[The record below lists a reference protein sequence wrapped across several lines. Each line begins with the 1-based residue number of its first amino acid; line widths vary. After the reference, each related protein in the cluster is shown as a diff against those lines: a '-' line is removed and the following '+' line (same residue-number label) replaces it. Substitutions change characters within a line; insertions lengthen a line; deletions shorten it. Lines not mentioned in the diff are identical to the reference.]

1 MARND
6 EGEFE
11 LILGNRQLLSVF
23 FLVVVLL
30 GVFFTM
36 GYIVG
41 RNTGP
46 VGVADI
52 PAKTRTEPASDPVV
66 VDPAR
71 GKGSPAGAPAPQ
83 RTLENI
89 PVTAPAAETPAPQTT
104 LPPVQKSE
112 SRPLAPVA
120 PATSAPVAP
129 ATKPVPVPTAPA
141 NPPAAAP
148 APASGRLLV
157 PPGGSTFLQVTALAR
172 SEAELVADVLR
183 RKGFKAAVSPGPTDK
198 VFRVLVGPVGD
209 TSDIVKT
216 KSGLEA
222 AGFSQSI
229 VRHF

>member
-46 VGVADI
+46 VGVADV

-66 VDPAR
+66 IDPAK
-71 GKGSPAGAPAPQ
+71 GKSSPAGEPAPQ

-89 PVTAPAAETPAPQTT
+89 PVTAPAPQQSAPATQPTAA
-104 LPPVQKSE
+104 PVQRAE
-112 SRPLAPVA
+112 SRPVA
-120 PATSAPVAP
+120 PAA
-129 ATKPVPVPTAPA
+129 KPVPVPTAPA
-141 NPPAAAP
+141 NPATAAP

-157 PPGGSTFLQVTALAR
+157 PPGGSTYLQVTALAR

-209 TSDIVKT
+209 TGEIVKT